1 MLVEPN
7 SAPFGDTAHKRN
19 DRFGALV
26 ALPIS
31 RWGSR
36 SLSRLTIKHGGFKS
50 TALPMD
56 AHLALIYRAITTTSA
71 IAVAS
76 SGAAINDGF
85 CYFCILQTDISS
97 SAYLETFADLRRG
110 VPKRPYITKSIQM
123 AESDGPLKVEDQI
136 RRVPIL
142 RLLDCKKRR
151 YIEPLYTRQSSY
163 KLRGLNHQYHI

>member
-1 MLVEPN
+1 MAA
-7 SAPFGDTAHKRN
+7 SK
-19 DRFGALV
+19 
-26 ALPIS
+26 ALPCQWTPILPLYTV
-31 RWGSR
+31 R
-36 SLSRLTIKHGGFKS
+36 SP
-50 TALPMD
+50 LPP
-56 AHLALIYRAITTTSA
+56 A

-97 SAYLETFADLRRG
+97 SAYLETFADLRLG

-151 YIEPLYTRQSSY
+151 YIEPLYTRPIELQTTRTEPPVTHLTQLKQTVTKIAAIGHGASHFLRNHKPY
-163 KLRGLNHQYHI
+163 KMMPVEYRNA